1 MGPTSKYAHRH
12 SSGALDGLQVV
23 SMLKSDCSVVVWN
36 PSGTGD
42 DSYISIPIGTLK
54 TSSKYL
60 YHLDWAHFFYDV
72 SR

>member
-1 MGPTSKYAHRH
+1 MGPTSKYALRH
-12 SSGALDGLQVV
+12 NSGALQAV
-23 SMLKSDCSVVVWN
+23 SMLKNDCSVVVWN

-42 DSYISIPIGTLK
+42 NSYISIPIGTLK